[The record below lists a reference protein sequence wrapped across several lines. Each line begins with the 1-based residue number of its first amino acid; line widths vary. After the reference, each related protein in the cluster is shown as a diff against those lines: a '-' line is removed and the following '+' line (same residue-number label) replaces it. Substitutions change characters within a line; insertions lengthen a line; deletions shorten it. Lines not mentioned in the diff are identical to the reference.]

1 MSDMKLPRAARE
13 LVECFAEEVILSTV
27 DTLRLITYVK
37 SELGIHSNVTPDPIP
52 RDWVEPLL
60 EHEHGIF
67 GAERARAYLE
77 P

>member
-1 MSDMKLPRAARE
+1 MPVRE
-13 LVECFAEEVILSTV
+13 LVEYFADEVIYSTV

-37 SELGIHSNVTPDPIP
+37 TGLGIHSKVAPDPIS

-67 GAERARAYLE
+67 GAERARVLVE

>member
-13 LVECFAEEVILSTV
+13 LIKFFAEEVILSTV
-27 DTLRLITYVK
+27 DTLHLIAYVK
-37 SELGIHSNVTPDPIP
+37 SELGIRSNVTPAPIS

-67 GAERARAYLE
+67 GPERARVFLE